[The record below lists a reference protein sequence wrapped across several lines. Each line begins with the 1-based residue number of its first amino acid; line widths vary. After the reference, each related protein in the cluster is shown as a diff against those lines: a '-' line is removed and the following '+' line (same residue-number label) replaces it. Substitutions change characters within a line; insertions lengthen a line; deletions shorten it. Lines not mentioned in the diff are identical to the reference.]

1 MAKLV
6 GRFIR
11 MSVIP
16 GSFNLELSM
25 FRIVPQDWP
34 VLPSLPLMSIYGKKS
49 VSVAILHFKRVGPG
63 AAGTAATSCEWDFTI
78 TTAKVPS
85 IRFLTN
91 MSRRSGLAFGM
102 TSDVAG
108 YFKDF

>member
-6 GRFIR
+6 GRFIP
-11 MSVIP
+11 MSAIP

-34 VLPSLPLMSIYGKKS
+34 VLPSLPPMSIYGKKS

-63 AAGTAATSCEWDFTI
+63 AVGTAATSCEWDFI
-78 TTAKVPS
+78 TTTEKVLS
-85 IRFLTN
+85 IHFLTN

-102 TSDVAG
+102 TSEAAG
-108 YFKDF
+108 YLKDF